1 MTEQSTFQ
9 AAIATNGLPALI
21 ALRDHTA
28 TALEGTTS
36 ARDKAS
42 LILRLQEILTAVD
55 ELTAA
60 QAPAA
65 EPDDIDLIRQRR
77 DARRATAGRRRA

>member
-1 MTEQSTFQ
+1 MTEHTEFQ

-28 TALEGTTS
+28 AALEGTTS
-36 ARDKAS
+36 ARDKSS
-42 LILRLQEILTAVD
+42 LILRLREILAAVD

-65 EPDDIDLIRQRR
+65 PPDDIEQIRLRR
-77 DARRATAGRRRA
+77 DARRAAAVRRKA